1 MPEIPVWMLSG
12 WVGLAGVLSQQPALP
27 AAPGEGWRQV
37 PQGAELPFQCS
48 VGLGI
53 TGNLFGEGKALSF
66 VARCF
71 KGGIS

>member
-1 MPEIPVWMLSG
+1 MPEIPVWMLSA

-37 PQGAELPFQCS
+37 QQGAELPFQCS

-53 TGNLFGEGKALSF
+53 TGNPLGRAK
-66 VARCF
+66 R
-71 KGGIS
+71 